1 MINFLICLIISVLLS
16 YGIAI
21 LLVEKGNDFPIKK
34 YRVRLQLI
42 LSKIHWKAPQILY
55 CETCSVFWIC
65 FFTDLVLCG
74 IGLCFGIPY
83 FFWPFSGA
91 IASGVTWTII
101 EFLNAN
107 DKEQNINVFIEK
119 NDIIDIDNDTSA
131 E

>member
-1 MINFLICLIISVLLS
+1 MIESFLFLVVSVAAAF
-16 YGIAI
+16 GIAI

-42 LSKIHWKAPQILY
+42 LSKIHWKAPQMLY
-55 CETCSVFWIC
+55 CGTCSIFWIC
-65 FFTDLVLCG
+65 FFTDLVLCCV
-74 IGLCFGIPY
+74 GLCFGVPY

-91 IASGVTWTII
+91 IASGIMWVTI
-101 EFLNAN
+101 EFLNAI